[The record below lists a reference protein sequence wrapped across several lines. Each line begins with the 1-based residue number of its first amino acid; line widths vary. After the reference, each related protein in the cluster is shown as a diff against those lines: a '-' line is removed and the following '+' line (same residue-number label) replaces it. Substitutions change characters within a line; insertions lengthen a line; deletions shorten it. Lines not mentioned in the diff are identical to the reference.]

1 MQQCFP
7 LQTHQRGWGVV
18 ALEPLEKGEFI
29 VEYVGEG
36 KLFLHGHVFLQKIEA
51 AQIANSCWMITLR
64 VTFC

>member
-1 MQQCFP
+1 
-7 LQTHQRGWGVV
+7 
-18 ALEPLEKGEFI
+18 LEPLEKGEFI